1 MRDTAGADREGRSAE
16 PFAGAESKTYPTDGS
31 HLQASEP
38 GEDSVAL
45 LTSALPQEPSDP
57 PCPHDA
63 ESEEEASLGD
73 LDLPAAA
80 VDGGRDPL
88 AMYLTE
94 IARVPLLNA
103 TQEAELGRLIRR
115 GQIARRHLDRQLF
128 FTDRDAARRQRL
140 ERAVDEGELARV
152 HLIRANLR
160 LVVSIA
166 KRYIGSRVFL
176 GDLIQEGNFGLMRA
190 VEKFDYRRGFK
201 FSTYATWWI
210 RQAINRSVTEHSRA
224 IRLPAH
230 MVDQVRRYARTRTQ
244 LQQALGRE
252 ATAEEVAIAM
262 GILQVDN
269 LEALEEARRRGEAL
283 SAALKADVRRACA
296 RVELLAQVAQDPVS
310 LEAPVGEDGGACIGD
325 FVSDGQAVGLVESAS
340 RNMLED
346 HLRDVLGELSDR
358 EREVLEMRFGL
369 NGEPPRTLED
379 IGVVIGVSRERVRQ
393 IECRALRKL
402 RQPSRSNRLRDYL
415 S

>member
-1 MRDTAGADREGRSAE
+1 MRETAHGDRESRRVEAL
-16 PFAGAESKTYPTDGS
+16 PGAESEPYPAVASPSLFTAAEERSRPPTSRPPVAGS
-31 HLQASEP
+31 EN
-38 GEDSVAL
+38 EDCPPEIENY
-45 LTSALPQEPSDP
+45 TPQ
-57 PCPHDA
+57 
-63 ESEEEASLGD
+63 GTIG
-73 LDLPAAA
+73 
-80 VDGGRDPL
+80 DGGDPL
-88 AMYLTE
+88 AMYLAE
-94 IARVPLLNA
+94 IARVPLLTA
-103 TQEAELGRLIRR
+103 AQEAELGRLIRR
-115 GQIARRHLDRQLF
+115 GQLARRHLDGDLF
-128 FTDRDAARRQRL
+128 LGEQNALRRRKL

-166 KRYIGSRVFL
+166 KRYMGTRVFL

-190 VEKFDYRRGFK
+190 VEKFDYRKGFK

-210 RQAINRSVTEHSRA
+210 RQAINRAVTEHSRA

-230 MVDQVRRYARTRTQ
+230 MADQVRRYARTRSQ
-244 LQQALGRE
+244 LQQDLGRD
-252 ATAEEVAIAM
+252 ATIEEVAIAM
-262 GILQVDN
+262 GILPGDDQ
-269 LEALEEARRRGEAL
+269 EALADARRRGVAIPAE
-283 SAALKADVRRACA
+283 LKAGVRRACA
-296 RVELLAQVAQDPVS
+296 RVEQLAQVAQDPVS
-310 LEAPVGEDGGACIGD
+310 LEAPVGEDGGTVIGD

-340 RNMLED
+340 RTLLED

-369 NGEPPRTLED
+369 SGEPPRTLED
-379 IGVVIGVSRERVRQ
+379 IGVAIGVSRERVRQ